1 MGRAKRVPH
10 ERKVRHVTTENE
22 MAKKEEITILIKVK
36 PGMSMWDAIKMRI
49 AGGTEIFW
57 NALAKKITDDEK
69 KQ

>member
-1 MGRAKRVPH
+1 
-10 ERKVRHVTTENE
+10 
-22 MAKKEEITILIKVK
+22 MAKIDEITIVVRVI

-57 NALAKKITDDEK
+57 NALAKKISDDEK